1 MSKGLTAKP
10 PPERQ
15 MSLDLRLGDCLDVLP
30 DVPDGSVDMVLTDLP
45 YGVLSKQNDAS
56 AWDCEIPLEPLWR
69 NLLRIAKPQAAIVL
83 FAQGMFTAKLMVSQ
97 PKLWRYNLIWDKVR
111 ASGFLNANRMPL
123 RSHEDICVFYREMP
137 AYTPQRVKAARGEES
152 HSRGR
157 TGKSVTNSCYGRFSL
172 SEDGDLS
179 MKHPKS
185 ILTFMREPPTEIV
198 HPTQKPVAL
207 CRWLVRAYSK
217 PGDTV
222 LDATMGSGSTG
233 VACAYEDRSFIGVER
248 DERYFQI
255 AKGRIDAAANRPRQG
270 ELF

>member
-83 FAQGMFTAKLMVSQ
+83 FAQGMFTAKLMMSQ

-123 RSHEDICVFYREMP
+123 RSHEDICVFYRNLPEYHPIMTKGVRKVSS
-137 AYTPQRVKAARGEES
+137 ASSKRNCMKTP
-152 HSRGR
+152 
-157 TGKSVTNSCYGRFSL
+157 NYG
-172 SEDGDLS
+172 D
-179 MKHPKS
+179 H
-185 ILTFMREPPTEIV
+185 
-198 HPTQKPVAL
+198 KPMDYDSA
-207 CRWLVRAYSK
+207 VRRCS
-217 PGDTV
+217 PR
-222 LDATMGSGSTG
+222 
-233 VACAYEDRSFIGVER
+233 RSPF
-248 DERYFQI
+248 
-255 AKGRIDAAANRPRQG
+255 
-270 ELF
+270 

>member
-1 MSKGLTAKP
+1 MPFELT
-10 PPERQ
+10 Q
-15 MSLDLRLGDCLDVLP
+15 GDCLRVLP
-30 DVPDGSVDMVLTDLP
+30 GIQSASVDMVLTDLP
-45 YGVLSKQNDAS
+45 YGVLSKRNKAS
-56 AWDCEIPLEPLWR
+56 AWDCEIPLEPLWE
-69 NLLRIAKPQAAIVL
+69 NLLRISKPQAAIVL
-83 FAQGMFTAKLMVSQ
+83 FAQGMFTAKLMMSQ

-123 RSHEDICVFYREMP
+123 RSHEDICVFYRELP
-137 AYTPQRVKAARGEES
+137 TYTPQRVRAEKGCES

-157 TGKSVTNSCYGRFSL
+157 TDKSVTNSCYGRFAL
-172 SEDGDLS
+172 SRDGDLS

-207 CRWLVRAYSK
+207 CRWLVRAYTK

-222 LDATMGSGSTG
+222 LDATMGVGSTG
-233 VACAYEDRSFIGVER
+233 VACMLEDRRFIGVER
-248 DERYFQI
+248 DERYFSV
-255 AKGRIDAAANRPRQG
+255 AKGRIEVAADRPRQG